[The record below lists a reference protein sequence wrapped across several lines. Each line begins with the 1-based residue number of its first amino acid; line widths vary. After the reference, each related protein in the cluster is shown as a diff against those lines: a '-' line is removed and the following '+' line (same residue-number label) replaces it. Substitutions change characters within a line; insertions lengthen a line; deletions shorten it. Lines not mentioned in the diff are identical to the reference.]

1 VASKNRNRRKHRLIQ
16 RRTPPGSSPGLVVVD
31 PNALKP
37 TIRLIGYSGEQY
49 EQLDDATLDQ
59 LRGMLRRHR
68 VLWVDVEGLG
78 DAHLIE
84 QLGELFQLHRLALE
98 DVVNVHQRAKME
110 DYGNWLYY
118 VTPMV
123 TTNGGDRFL
132 CEQVSL
138 FLNDHVVLTFQE
150 GKPGDAFDAV
160 RARLQS
166 GTKIRTLGSDYLAY
180 SIIDALIDGYFP
192 VLERYGEKLD
202 VLEDAMLANGRPIKL
217 IDELHDVRHD
227 LRHLRRAIWP
237 QREATAA
244 LLRDSTPFITAET
257 RVYLRDCYDHVVQL
271 IDLTE
276 TFRELS
282 ADLRDL
288 YMSSVSNRINETM
301 RVLTIISTIFIPLT
315 FIAGVYGMNF
325 DPNSSPLNMPE
336 LKWYYGYPATIAF
349 MVVTTALMFIW
360 FVQKG
365 WISFETTT
373 EKQK

>member
-1 VASKNRNRRKHRLIQ
+1 M
-16 RRTPPGSSPGLVVVD
+16 VD
-31 PNALKP
+31 PSAP
-37 TIRLIGYSGEQY
+37 QPRIRVIGYSAEHY
-49 EQLDDATLDQ
+49 EQLDDASLEQ
-59 LRGMLRRHR
+59 VGGMLNRYR
-68 VLWVDVEGLG
+68 VVWVDVEGLG
-78 DAHLIE
+78 NAQLIE

-98 DVVNVHQRAKME
+98 DVVNVHQRAKVE

-123 TTNGGDRFL
+123 VANGGDKFFT
-132 CEQVSL
+132 EQVSL
-138 FLNDHVVLTFQE
+138 FLNDRVVLTFQE
-150 GKPGDAFDAV
+150 GKPGDVFDAV

-166 GTKIRTLGSDYLAY
+166 GTKIRTLGGDYLAY
-180 SIIDALIDGYFP
+180 SIIDAVIDGYFP

-237 QREATAA
+237 QREAMAS
-244 LLRDSTPFITAET
+244 LLRESQPFITAET
-257 RVYLRDCYDHVVQL
+257 RVYLRDCYDHAVQL

-288 YMSSVSNRINETM
+288 YMSAASNRINETM

-325 DPNSSPLNMPE
+325 DPDSSPLNMPE
-336 LKWYYGYPATIAF
+336 LRWYYGYPATLAF
-349 MVVTTALMFIW
+349 MLVTTALMIYW
-360 FVQKG
+360 FVQKR
-365 WISFETTT
+365 WISFERTG
-373 EKQK
+373 EKSK